1 MHRANY
7 IVFLHGI
14 VYDRRCVERKS
25 VRETQFISLRREKKD
40 PKNDIDNKT
49 LINFRSFY
57 VHDNV
62 NMVKHRR

>member
-1 MHRANY
+1 MALCMIGDVLNENPSGKHNLSAY
-7 IVFLHGI
+7 
-14 VYDRRCVERKS
+14 E
-25 VRETQFISLRREKKD
+25 EEKKD